1 MYLFKLKDLKK
12 IGGYDEEFFCQD
24 GYDVWLKLI
33 QKFKIT
39 NINKPLFYYRQ
50 HSSSLTKNEEKI
62 LKTRALLKKKRTK
75 QLKLNRKDTLAIIPI
90 NKNSLYSKINPF
102 IKIKKKQIVKY
113 SLEAA
118 LKSDYVSKILIL
130 TD

>member
-1 MYLFKLKDLKK
+1 MK
-12 IGGYDEEFFCQD
+12 INWNYPTTIWVGEGRIKE
-24 GYDVWLKLI
+24 LI
-33 QKFKIT
+33 QACKNL

-102 IKIKKKQIVKY
+102 IKIKNA
-113 SLEAA
+113 E
-118 LKSDYVSKILIL
+118 
-130 TD
+130 